1 MLPELGQFLLRRL
14 SAVGRDRLCERPV
27 DRKQVHIT
35 KRRRLIEH
43 LMGNGG
49 GIGHGALLMETV
61 EPHWLRAFIG
71 PIHGAECDLPQ
82 ASISITC
89 FTMSETS
96 AGKIHTGRI
105 QLALL

>member
-1 MLPELGQFLLRRL
+1 
-14 SAVGRDRLCERPV
+14 
-27 DRKQVHIT
+27 
-35 KRRRLIEH
+35 
-43 LMGNGG
+43 
-49 GIGHGALLMETV
+49 METV